1 MSNWSLSVK
10 VVPGASRT
18 QVVGAY
24 GEGIR
29 VRIAAPPEKGR
40 ANEELLSHLAEVLD
54 CPVSRLRISSGS
66 SSPRKVVE
74 LSGVD
79 QTEARTRLGL

>member
-1 MSNWSLSVK
+1 MNTWSLSVK

-29 VRIAAPPEKGR
+29 VRVAAPPEKGR
-40 ANEELLSHLAEVLD
+40 ANEELLSHLAEVLE
-54 CPVSRLRISSGS
+54 CPMSRLRISSGT

-74 LSGVD
+74 ISGVD
-79 QTEARTRLGL
+79 QAEARTRLGL